1 MQEYKNG
8 QELIAEIQKTA
19 KLFIA
24 EKCSFSIR
32 INIPNSNRKRAAFCQ
47 STSVMLS
54 FRLL

>member
-24 EKCSFSIR
+24 EFEDVEK
-32 INIPNSNRKRAAFCQ
+32 KKKTKYWMA
-47 STSVMLS
+47 
-54 FRLL
+54 